1 MTNVSIMGKTIRDE
15 STASAYWAAVNTFCS
30 LRDVHVIADAPVG
43 CYNLVGVAVIDY
55 TDAVPYL
62 ENFTPTS
69 LTEKEIASSGSSEIV
84 RSTIEKLQAPGRQ
97 LILVSSA
104 ESEMIG
110 SDHERMLQLK
120 YPDVRFF
127 PSNSL
132 GENEWKG
139 RDRALRWLF
148 EQFDDGKPAAVEPGT
163 VSIIGPTYGCFN
175 SPSDLAEI
183 KRLIEGAGGR
193 LLHVY
198 PSESDLNDISGLK
211 NSDIIVLMYHE
222 FGDALAGLLHRPLL
236 RAPFGIGETEEFI
249 LAIGR
254 LLKNEIT
261 AEAFLQKEK
270 RTTLKPVWDLWRGPQ
285 AEWFPTVR
293 FGVTAAK
300 TYALGLETFLGREMG
315 MQCLFSHDSSGSD
328 NTLIRDEIRQKQ
340 PQFLF
345 GRIVDKIYLAELDAK
360 TRFIPAGFPG
370 PIVRRA
376 LGTPFMGHSGA
387 VFLLQEIVN
396 ALYEMLF
403 SFLPIN
409 SRNTDGQIP
418 AGKVL
423 WSSEA
428 NALLNDIVKKA
439 PFISQISFG
448 RELKKKAELLALKQ
462 GSETVTPDLLRMVK

>member
-1 MTNVSIMGKTIRDE
+1 MGKTVRDE

-30 LRDVHVIADAPVG
+30 LMDVHVIADAPVG

-62 ENFTPTS
+62 ENLTPTS

-84 RSTIEKLQAPGRQ
+84 RETIEKLQASGRQ

-110 SDHERMLQLK
+110 SDHERMLKMK

-127 PSNSL
+127 SSNSL
-132 GENEWKG
+132 GENEWQG
-139 RDRALRWLF
+139 RNRSLQWLH
-148 EQFDDGKPAAVEPGT
+148 EQFDDKKPVTIEPGT

-175 SPSDLAEI
+175 SASDLAEL
-183 KRLIEGAGGR
+183 KRLIEGVGGIIR
-193 LLHVY
+193 HVY
-198 PSESDLNDISGLK
+198 PFESSLNDIADLK
-211 NSDIIVLMYHE
+211 NSDVIVLMYHE
-222 FGDALAGLLHRPLL
+222 FGQPLAELLERPALQ
-236 RAPFGIGETEEFI
+236 APFGIDETQNFI
-249 LAIGR
+249 LELGR
-254 LLKNEIT
+254 LIHKHEE
-261 AEAFLQKEK
+261 AKAFLEKEK
-270 RTTLKPVWDLWRGPQ
+270 RTTLKPIWDLWRGPQ
-285 AEWFPTVR
+285 AEWFPTIR

-300 TYALGLETFLGREMG
+300 TYTLGLNTFLAGEMG
-315 MQCLFSHDSSGSD
+315 MLCLFSHDTAEAD
-328 NTLIRDEIRQKQ
+328 NTLIREEIRQKQ

-387 VFLLQEIVN
+387 VYLLQEIVN
-396 ALYEMLF
+396 ALYDMLF
-403 SFLPIN
+403 NFLPLN
-409 SRNTDGQIP
+409 RRGP
-418 AGKVL
+418 AGEESTGKVA
-423 WSSEA
+423 WNNEA
-428 NALLNDIVKKA
+428 NAILNEIVKKA

-448 RELKKKAELLALKQ
+448 RELKRKAEQLALKQ
-462 GSETVTPDLLRMVK
+462 GKDTVTPEIMRMMN

>member
-1 MTNVSIMGKTIRDE
+1 MGKTVRDE
-15 STASAYWAAVNTFCS
+15 STASAYWGAVNTFCS
-30 LRDVHVIADAPVG
+30 MQDVHVIADAPVG

-69 LTEKEIASSGSSEIV
+69 LTEKEIASSGSAEIV
-84 RSTIEKLQAPGRQ
+84 RQTIEKLQAPGRQ

-110 SDHERMLQLK
+110 SDHERMLTMK

-127 PSNSL
+127 SSNSL
-132 GENEWKG
+132 GENEWQG
-139 RDRALRWLF
+139 RDHALLWLH
-148 EQFDDGKPAAVEPGT
+148 EAFDNKKPAVVEPGT

-193 LLHVY
+193 IHHVFPFESSLH
-198 PSESDLNDISGLK
+198 DISDLK
-211 NSDIIVLMYHE
+211 NSDVIVVMYHE
-222 FGDALAGLLHRPLL
+222 FGQALAEKLQRPVLQ
-236 RAPFGIGETEEFI
+236 APFGLGETEKFI
-249 LAIGR
+249 HNLGH
-254 LLKNEIT
+254 LLNKEQE
-261 AEAFLQKEK
+261 AEAFIHKEK

-285 AEWFPTVR
+285 AEWFPTIR

-300 TYALGLETFLGREMG
+300 TYALGLETFLSGEMG
-315 MQCLFSHDSSGSD
+315 MLCLFSHDTAEAD
-328 NTLIRDEIRQKQ
+328 NTLVREEIQQKQ

-387 VFLLQEIVN
+387 VYLLQEIVN
-396 ALYEMLF
+396 ALYDMLF
-403 SFLPIN
+403 NFLPLN
-409 SRNTDGQIP
+409 RRTSVVEEPVQ
-418 AGKVL
+418 KVA

-428 NALLNDIVKKA
+428 NALLNEMVKKA
-439 PFISQISFG
+439 PFISQISYG
-448 RELKKKAELLALKQ
+448 RELKRKAEILTLRQ
-462 GSETVTPDLLRMVK
+462 GKESVTPELLRMVN

>member
-1 MTNVSIMGKTIRDE
+1 MGKTIRDE

-30 LRDVHVIADAPVG
+30 LQDVHVIADAPVG

-84 RSTIEKLQAPGRQ
+84 RETIEKLQTPGRQ

-110 SDHERMLQLK
+110 SDHERMLSMK
-120 YPDVRFF
+120 YPDIRFF

-132 GENEWKG
+132 GENEWQG
-139 RDRALRWLF
+139 RDRALVWLNETF
-148 EQFDDGKPAAVEPGT
+148 GDNTPATVKQGT

-183 KRLIEGAGGR
+183 KRLIAGVGGE

-198 PSESDLNDISGLK
+198 PFESSLRDVADLK
-211 NSDIIVLMYHE
+211 NSDVLVVMYQE
-222 FGDALAGLLHRPLL
+222 FGQSLAQALGRPVLH
-236 RAPFGIGETEEFI
+236 APFGISETELFI
-249 LAIGR
+249 HELGR
-254 LLKNEIT
+254 LLNKEEQAT
-261 AEAFLQKEK
+261 AFLKKEK
-270 RTTLKPVWDLWRGPQ
+270 QTTLKPLWDLWRGPQ
-285 AEWFPTVR
+285 AEWFPTIR
-293 FGVTAAK
+293 FGATAAK
-300 TYALGLETFLGREMG
+300 TYAHGLKTFLADEMG
-315 MQCLFSHDSSGSD
+315 MQCLFSHDTAEAD
-328 NTLIRDEIRQKQ
+328 NTLIREEIQQKQ

-376 LGTPFMGHSGA
+376 LGTPFMGHSGTIY
-387 VFLLQEIVN
+387 LLQEIVN
-396 ALYEMLF
+396 SLYDMLF
-403 SFLPIN
+403 NFLPLN
-409 SRNTDGQIP
+409 RRTAVEEPSQ
-418 AGKVL
+418 KVA
-423 WSSEA
+423 WSNEA
-428 NALLNDIVKKA
+428 NALLTEIVKKA
-439 PFISQISFG
+439 PFISQISYG
-448 RELKKKAELLALKQ
+448 RELKRKAELLTLKQ
-462 GSETVTPDLLRMVK
+462 GKECVTPELLLMIN

>member
-1 MTNVSIMGKTIRDE
+1 MGKTIRDE
-15 STASAYWAAVNTFCS
+15 STASAYWAAVNTFCA

-55 TDAVPYL
+55 TDALPYL
-62 ENFTPTS
+62 ENLTPTS

-84 RSTIEKLQAPGRQ
+84 RETIEKLQKPGRQ

-110 SDHERMLQLK
+110 SDHKRMLTMK

-132 GENEWKG
+132 GENEWQG
-139 RDRALRWLF
+139 RERALVWLNDTF
-148 EQFDDGKPAAVEPGT
+148 GSNTPASVKAGT

-183 KRLIEGAGGR
+183 KRLIAGVGGE
-193 LLHVY
+193 LQHVY
-198 PSESDLNDISGLK
+198 PFESSLHDIADLK
-211 NSDIIVLMYHE
+211 NSDLIVVMYHE
-222 FGDALAGLLHRPLL
+222 FGHALAEKLGRPVLQ
-236 RAPFGIGETEEFI
+236 APFGLGETEQFI
-249 LAIGR
+249 HDLGR
-254 LLKNEIT
+254 LLKKEDE
-261 AEAFLQKEK
+261 ADAFLLKEK
-270 RTTLKPVWDLWRGPQ
+270 KTTLKPIWDLWRGPQ
-285 AEWFPTVR
+285 AEWFPTIR

-300 TYALGLETFLGREMG
+300 TYALGLETFLSKEMG
-315 MQCLFSHDSSGSD
+315 MQCLFSHNTAEAD
-328 NTLIRDEIRQKQ
+328 NTLVRNEIQQKQ

-345 GRIVDKIYLAELDAK
+345 GRIVDKIYLAELDSK

-387 VFLLQEIVN
+387 VYLLQEIVN
-396 ALYEMLF
+396 ALYDMLF
-403 SFLPIN
+403 NFLPLN
-409 SRNTDGQIP
+409 RRTTAVEEPTQ
-418 AGKVL
+418 KVA

-428 NALLNDIVKKA
+428 NALLNEMVKKA

-448 RELKKKAELLALKQ
+448 RELKRKAELLTLKQ
-462 GSETVTPDLLRMVK
+462 GKECVTPELLGMVN